1 MKKKLIAVGA
11 AAAAVVTVAGCSTVS
26 TQFDETAVHYKGGNM
41 SSRTFANCIP
51 VSKHETNGPGDHYYI
66 YPTNQRSFD
75 FTGDADS
82 ESAPITITAK
92 GQKNQDGTQ
101 SGSAQVLLPGVATF
115 TLNTDCDVLRKF
127 HENLGNK
134 YKAWWGGTDFEDED
148 KNRNNVPDGWENML
162 RFVWGNALK
171 NVAQDIGSEYTWQDL
186 YNDSTSRLKLQGQIQ
201 QALVGQIKRLD
212 GSGDVDYFLSP
223 SVTLNQPNLVDPDLK
238 KTIVGQQAAVAKAQS
253 AKAEADAQKAA
264 ARAQVDVKNA
274 EADAIR
280 ERVRLL
286 GPDGYVKEEAIKAG
300 MNPYPNPVVAG
311 SAGH

>member
-1 MKKKLIAVGA
+1 
-11 AAAAVVTVAGCSTVS
+11 
-26 TQFDETAVHYKGGNM
+26 
-41 SSRTFANCIP
+41 
-51 VSKHETNGPGDHYYI
+51 
-66 YPTNQRSFD
+66 
-75 FTGDADS
+75 
-82 ESAPITITAK
+82 
-92 GQKNQDGTQ
+92 
-101 SGSAQVLLPGVATF
+101 
-115 TLNTDCDVLRKF
+115 VLRKF